1 MWEIVVGK
9 TVVGIAVVG
18 IAIVGIADDG
28 IAIVQTLGNEMPI
41 RGSPKLGGP

>member
-18 IAIVGIADDG
+18 IAVVGIADDG
-28 IAIVQTLGNEMPI
+28 IAIVQTLGNGTPI